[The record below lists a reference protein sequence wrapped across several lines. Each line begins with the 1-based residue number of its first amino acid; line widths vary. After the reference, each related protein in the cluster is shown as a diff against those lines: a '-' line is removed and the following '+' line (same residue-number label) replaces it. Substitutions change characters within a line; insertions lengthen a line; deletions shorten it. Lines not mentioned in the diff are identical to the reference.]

1 MGSPGTPNYTLFIYT
16 GRYKYVCDLD
26 DVNINMHVYIHT
38 HIVYFHI
45 VTHRQYVCTNVFCIS
60 IYT

>member
-1 MGSPGTPNYTLFIYT
+1 MGSPGTLNYTLFIYM

-26 DVNINMHVYIHT
+26 DVNINVHIHVYIYT

-45 VTHRQYVCTNVFCIS
+45 VTHNQQIICMY
-60 IYT
+60 

>member
-26 DVNINMHVYIHT
+26 DVNINMYVYIYT

-45 VTHRQYVCTNVFCIS
+45 VTQTICMY
-60 IYT
+60 